1 MNLSQ
6 TLIEQGLC
14 RIAFQKEKCLIFNRY
29 QDVKLESPTEVEIV
43 KVLEK
48 GGRACHYGLY
58 ALYSTTYSIVVYVG
72 QIGLC
77 LYDLSARSDV
87 FSRKGFTHGRARV
100 GFSELPKLDFDW
112 KAAMSHRIIV
122 IDDDRDYLE
131 LVRNRLSGAG
141 YPAVDILDD
150 PLEAAAVFE
159 SQEAIDLALIDLGMP
174 EMDGQALLDVIKK
187 FSPTTECIMVTAVN
201 DARTAV
207 QCLRQGAYDYL
218 VKPVA
223 EDDLL
228 FAVKRA
234 LERKRLLD
242 ILHIEKSRRPP
253 VFAHPEAFR
262 EILTR
267 CPTLLRVLKEAELHA
282 ASDVPILITGES
294 GTGKELLARAIH
306 RASSRAA
313 GPFLPL
319 NMAALTAELFEAE
332 FFGHTR
338 GAFTGAEKERPG
350 HLKYCDHGTL
360 FLDEIGNLPLALQGK
375 LLRLL
380 QDGEF
385 TPVGSSAPQKADVR
399 FVAATNEDLDQMVE
413 SGRFRRDLYY
423 RIRGSWLH
431 LPSLKERSEDIP
443 VLVEHFLREFRPS
456 AEGFR
461 LEDAALEILMEYGFP
476 GNVRELKSIIQSA
489 VNLARG
495 QTISIDCLPEHLR
508 RRKIASTRKRKHPG
522 VTTLS
527 LADVEKQ
534 HILDVYEK
542 MGFNKVHTAR
552 GLGLGLNTLRRKL
565 KGYEVR

>member
-1 MNLSQ
+1 
-6 TLIEQGLC
+6 
-14 RIAFQKEKCLIFNRY
+14 
-29 QDVKLESPTEVEIV
+29 
-43 KVLEK
+43 
-48 GGRACHYGLY
+48 
-58 ALYSTTYSIVVYVG
+58 
-72 QIGLC
+72 
-77 LYDLSARSDV
+77 
-87 FSRKGFTHGRARV
+87 
-100 GFSELPKLDFDW
+100 
-112 KAAMSHRIIV
+112 
-122 IDDDRDYLE
+122 
-131 LVRNRLSGAG
+131 
-141 YPAVDILDD
+141 
-150 PLEAAAVFE
+150 
-159 SQEAIDLALIDLGMP
+159 
-174 EMDGQALLDVIKK
+174 
-187 FSPTTECIMVTAVN
+187 
-201 DARTAV
+201 
-207 QCLRQGAYDYL
+207 
-218 VKPVA
+218 
-223 EDDLL
+223 
-228 FAVKRA
+228 
-234 LERKRLLD
+234 
-242 ILHIEKSRRPP
+242 
-253 VFAHPEAFR
+253 
-262 EILTR
+262 
-267 CPTLLRVLKEAELHA
+267 
-282 ASDVPILITGES
+282 
-294 GTGKELLARAIH
+294 
-306 RASSRAA
+306 
-313 GPFLPL
+313 
-319 NMAALTAELFEAE
+319 
-332 FFGHTR
+332 
-338 GAFTGAEKERPG
+338 
-350 HLKYCDHGTL
+350 
-360 FLDEIGNLPLALQGK
+360 LQGK